1 MAFESEAS
9 IPEPFY
15 DVQSESS
22 DDSDSVSMENEPVQV
37 GMTAE
42 SKDLYREDYRSP
54 WEEWALDDIGIN
66 SKSTPASAKFALI
79 VRREKQNGDTE
90 EPVLALHSITVQS
103 PLIKHR
109 LGPVFAGYQG
119 INTNLK
125 KLEFKAPFREFF
137 YRWSE
142 FVRAAPGGE
151 EKDDNEK
158 VHFKLLFDIISSE
171 ITPHIE
177 QTEDL
182 LRNNVISFDY
192 VWALFEPGTEIYSK
206 VDGQDR
212 LYLLNGGRY
221 QEVGPGMKIY
231 NLSCRYIDTD
241 GDAFGYATTSLAIT
255 QFESVK
261 PITEL
266 NVLPSHLQPQIDE
279 IRVRLERR
287 GRKFEALRGTH
298 YKAYSGPSV
307 WRNMPFHGTSK
318 HFSNE
323 GRVMIDAK
331 SFMRYNGESTGQLTP
346 LDGPAPTDHLEI
358 LQEFTDPDDDLGY
371 APPAVQVMQHMA
383 RQARRRFA
391 SGQPA
396 VKGSTSTSLSKNHY
410 VLCNASMKGFDFQ
423 AKEWVY
429 LYVDHV
435 KDIVWNDDAFEK
447 LVLSPEY
454 KKIIWAFVDAQLSG
468 SDDFDDVVRGKGKG
482 IILLLSGEPGTGKTL
497 TSESVAESMKKPLY
511 SMSAGELGNTAAE
524 VEASLRRVLDLSTKW
539 GAVLLLDECDVFLE
553 RRTTHDLQRNKLVS
567 VFLRLLEYYQGVMF
581 LTTNRV
587 ASFDPAFESRIH
599 LTIHYPRL
607 DFESRL
613 HVWRIFVK
621 PRSAD
626 SSVDEEELQ
635 GLARPD
641 LNGRQIKNIV
651 KIARLLAT
659 RDKTPLTLSH
669 LETVLMAKRVDLADA
684 GKTVTS
690 GA

>member
-1 MAFESEAS
+1 MRPARKASVSHRLVEQEESG
-9 IPEPFY
+9 
-15 DVQSESS
+15 
-22 DDSDSVSMENEPVQV
+22 DSVSMQNEPVQV

-42 SKDLYREDYRSP
+42 TKDLYREDFRSP
-54 WEEWALDDIGIN
+54 WEEWALEDIGIN
-66 SKSTPASAKFALI
+66 SKSTSTSAKFALV

-103 PLIKHR
+103 PLIKRR

-125 KLEFKAPFREFF
+125 KLEFHAPFREFF

-142 FVRAAPGGE
+142 FVRAAPSGE
-151 EKDDNEK
+151 DVDDNEK
-158 VHFKLLFDIISSE
+158 GHFKLLFDIISSE

-206 VDGQDR
+206 IDGQDR
-212 LYLLNGGRY
+212 LYLLIGGRY
-221 QEVGPGMKIY
+221 QEIGRGMKIY
-231 NLSCRYIDTD
+231 SLSCRYVDTD
-241 GDAFGYATTSLAIT
+241 GDTFGYATTSLTIT
-255 QFESVK
+255 QFDNVK
-261 PITEL
+261 PISEL

-279 IRVRLERR
+279 IRVRLEQR
-287 GRKFEALRGTH
+287 GRIFEVLKGMH
-298 YKAYSGPSV
+298 YKSYSGSSI
-307 WRNMPFHGTSK
+307 WRNIPFHGGSK
-318 HFSNE
+318 HFIND

-331 SFMRYNGESTGQLTP
+331 SFMRYNGESPGQLDP
-346 LDGPAPTDHLEI
+346 LDGPTPSDHLDVF
-358 LQEFTDPDDDLGY
+358 QEFSNPDDDPNY

-383 RQARRRFA
+383 RQARRRFT
-391 SGQPA
+391 SGRPA
-396 VKGSTSTSLSKNHY
+396 VKGNTSLSKNHY
-410 VLCNASMKGFDFQ
+410 VLCNHLVKGFDFQ

-429 LYVDHV
+429 LYIDHV
-435 KDIVWNDDAFEK
+435 KDIVWNNDAFQK
-447 LVLSPEY
+447 LVLSHEY

-468 SDDFDDVVRGKGKG
+468 SDNFDDVVRGKGKG

-524 VEASLRRVLDLSTKW
+524 VEGSLRRVLDLATKW

-599 LTIHYPRL
+599 LTIHYPQL

-613 HVWRIFVK
+613 HIWRIFVE
-621 PRSAD
+621 PRSAN
-626 SSVDEEELQ
+626 SSVDEKELED
-635 GLARPD
+635 LARPD

-659 RDKTPLTLSH
+659 RDKTPLTLTH
-669 LETVLMAKRVDLADA
+669 LKTVLMAKRVDPA
-684 GKTVTS
+684 GAGNTLIN